1 MAAKR
6 EALPVKGTM
15 CSKKP
20 YYTPLAETLLEEIR
34 AYFQSPENEAE
45 FQAWLA
51 EQKKGA

>member
-1 MAAKR
+1 MDSKAG
-6 EALPVKGTM
+6 ALPVKGTM
-15 CSKKP
+15 CRKKP

-34 AYFQSPENEAE
+34 AYFQNPENEAE